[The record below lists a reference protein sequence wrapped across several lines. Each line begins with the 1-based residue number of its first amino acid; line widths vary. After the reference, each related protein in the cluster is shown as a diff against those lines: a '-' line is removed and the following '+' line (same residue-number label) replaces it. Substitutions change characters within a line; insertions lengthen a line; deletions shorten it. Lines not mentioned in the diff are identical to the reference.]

1 MSLFSL
7 CGILFRYNNYMATR
21 LDLALTFLGD
31 LEDTLLYV
39 WDELR
44 HCRESLR
51 RHNRNSDSDG
61 NEGRIP
67 VLLSLIESCSVD
79 HPVSSVDPEHDDDY
93 LCSYQVRNLIRYV
106 RERVYHSMDR
116 IEGGLNHTQVL
127 CMMMDMDL
135 ESSELSSL
143 EVASSSTA
151 STCDTLCGSDTPGAR
166 VSTLGAEETMS
177 P

>member
-1 MSLFSL
+1 
-7 CGILFRYNNYMATR
+7 MASR

-44 HCRESLR
+44 HCRENLR
-51 RHNRNSDSDG
+51 RLNRNSDPGGD
-61 NEGRIP
+61 EGRMST
-67 VLLSLIESCSVD
+67 LLSLIESCSVD

-106 RERVYHSMDR
+106 RERVYHSMNR

-127 CMMMDMDL
+127 SMMMDMDS
-135 ESSELSSL
+135 ESTELSSQ
-143 EVASSSTA
+143 EVTSSSTA
-151 STCDTLCGSDTPGAR
+151 STCDTLCDFDIPSAQ
-166 VSTLGAEETMS
+166 VSTMGAEEAMS